1 MKKRLFICIILI
13 FLVIPL
19 FSAGKKEE
27 QSGISKILVA
37 VSILPQKYFVER
49 IGGSAVTV
57 QVLVLPG
64 ENPATYEPTPK
75 QVTALSKAR
84 ILFTIGVPFEKSFIP
99 KISANLKNLTIVD
112 TSAGIAKRTFSN
124 GSTDPHIWMSPPLVE
139 IQARTILKSLVRI
152 DPEKKDFFTNNYNRF
167 KKDLDTLNKEMSK
180 ALEPLKGSVLFVYHP
195 SFGYFADQYG
205 LKQVAIET
213 GGKDPGPKTL
223 SAIIKRVKRSGTHV
237 IFVQPEFRQNSARII
252 AQNTGAAVIAIDPL
266 ALNYL
271 SNMRKIEKVLT
282 SSLE

>member
-1 MKKRLFICIILI
+1 MKKRLFIFIILTL
-13 FLVIPL
+13 LVIPL
-19 FSAGKKEE
+19 FSEGKKEVQTE
-27 QSGISKILVA
+27 KSKISVT

-84 ILFTIGVPFEKSFIP
+84 ILFTIGVPFEKAFIP
-99 KISANLKNLTIVD
+99 KIRANLKSLSIVD
-112 TSAGIAKRTFSN
+112 TSAGIKKRTFSN
-124 GSTDPHIWMSPPLVE
+124 GSTDPHIWMSPLLVK
-139 IQARTILKSLVRI
+139 IQARTILESLIGI
-152 DPEKKDFFTNNYNRF
+152 DPVKKEFFTNNYNRF
-167 KKDLDTLNKEMSK
+167 MEDLDTLNREISR
-180 ALEPLKGSVLFVYHP
+180 ALAPLKGSILFVYHP

-223 SAIIKRVKRSGTHV
+223 SAIIKKVKESGAHV
-237 IFVQPEFRQNSARII
+237 IFVQPEFRQNSARVI
-252 AQNTGAAVIAIDPL
+252 AQNTGAAVMAIDPL
-266 ALNYL
+266 AQNYL
-271 SNMRKIEKVLT
+271 TNMRKIEKVLT
-282 SSLE
+282 SSLK

>member
-1 MKKRLFICIILI
+1 MKKRLFIFIILTL
-13 FLVIPL
+13 LVIPL
-19 FSAGKKEE
+19 FSEGKKEVQTE
-27 QSGISKILVA
+27 KSEISVA

-84 ILFTIGVPFEKSFIP
+84 ILFTIGVPFEKAFIP
-99 KISANLKNLTIVD
+99 KIRANLKSLSIVD
-112 TSAGIAKRTFSN
+112 TSTGIKKRTFSN
-124 GSTDPHIWMSPPLVE
+124 GSTDPHIWMSPLLVK
-139 IQARTILKSLVRI
+139 IQARTILESLIRI
-152 DPEKKDFFTNNYNRF
+152 DPGKKDFFTNNYNRF
-167 KKDLDTLNKEMSK
+167 IEDLDTLNREISR
-180 ALEPLKGSVLFVYHP
+180 ALAPLKGSILFVYHP

-223 SAIIKRVKRSGTHV
+223 SAIIKKVKESGAHV
-237 IFVQPEFRQNSARII
+237 IFVQPEFRQNSARVI
-252 AQNTGAAVIAIDPL
+252 ARNTGAAVMAIDPL
-266 ALNYL
+266 AQEYL
-271 SNMRKIEKVLT
+271 TNMRKIEKVLT
-282 SSLE
+282 SSLK